1 MNGVQLCFS
10 LIVNA
15 AQLFRGADSATTEAS
30 MARYE
35 GQSRA
40 EIREVSHTERV
51 LWDGIRG
58 IDAYLTSIFLVITNN
73 NKGSELWTSFS
84 D

>member
-1 MNGVQLCFS
+1 
-10 LIVNA
+10 
-15 AQLFRGADSATTEAS
+15 

>member
-1 MNGVQLCFS
+1 
-10 LIVNA
+10 
-15 AQLFRGADSATTEAS
+15 
-30 MARYE
+30 MARYD

-40 EIREVSHTERV
+40 EIREVAHTDRV
-51 LWDGIRG
+51 LWDGICG
-58 IDAYLTSIFLVITNN
+58 IDAYSTSIFLVITNN